1 MTASPD
7 PAVPYQPADSP
18 GNRDSSARILP
29 WIVLGCILAVYV
41 ICIAFL
47 HPTNFFGLTEDDSI
61 YFSSAREIAQGH
73 GYILPHIPGT
83 PAATKYPILYPWI
96 LSWVWRLSP
105 NFPAN
110 LSWAVAIDADSATR
124 MNEVLIRTIIPP
136 PPLRPW
142 PRWQGGLRA
151 C

>member
-7 PAVPYQPADSP
+7 PAVPHQPADSP
-18 GNRDSSARILP
+18 AIANLSARILP
-29 WIVLGCILAVYV
+29 WIVLACILAVYV

-96 LSWVWRLSP
+96 LSWVWRVNP

-110 LSWAVAIDADSATR
+110 LSWAVAID
-124 MNEVLIRTIIPP
+124 VFFGILFLIFSFVF
-136 PPLRPW
+136 LR
-142 PRWQGGLRA
+142 GLKGVGDRA
-151 C
+151 ALA